1 MKRPLDVAIVG
12 YGVAGIAAAIYL
24 RRAGHRVTHF
34 ERNDPPVAGGAGMLM
49 HPAAM
54 RQLDRLGILAGALE
68 CGARVRRICAQNQ
81 YGRSLMDFDY
91 GDAIA
96 GQFGLGIQRGALH
109 RLLSHADPGRGQV
122 LAGSKVVSV
131 DTRTGHLGEESGRR
145 HGPFDLVVIA
155 DGAHSVLRKQ
165 VVGPSHR
172 EGGVPS
178 AALVGLFD
186 DPQNVAGEC
195 LAQYFVA
202 TRHLAIWP
210 VGRASPGEP
219 ARCALAISASLAEAE
234 AILDQHQWRALCT
247 RFWPALRTLVNDGTD
262 NASLRAITYREV
274 EVAQSCVGRVVMIG
288 DAAHSMSPQLGTGAQ
303 LALEDAAALCAAL
316 DRHHDVSPALRAF
329 SQARAPQVRRH
340 HFISRWLTP
349 LFQSDSAMLGFLRN
363 SVFAGMMNS
372 SSARRMA
379 QELFS

>member
-1 MKRPLDVAIVG
+1 MKRALDVAIVG

-24 RRAGHRVTHF
+24 RRAGHRITHL
-34 ERNDPPVAGGAGMLM
+34 ERNDPPVGGGAGMLM

-68 CGARVRRICAQNQ
+68 CGARVRRICAQNEH
-81 YGRSLMDFDY
+81 GRSLMDFHY
-91 GDAIA
+91 SDAIG

-109 RLLSHADPGRGQV
+109 RLLSGADPGRDQLV
-122 LAGSKVVSV
+122 AGCKVVSV
-131 DTRTGHLGEESGRR
+131 EPESGHLVAEQGRR

-155 DGAHSVLRKQ
+155 DGAHSLLRRQ
-165 VVGPSHR
+165 VAGPLHK
-172 EGGVPS
+172 EGGARS

-186 DPQNVAGEC
+186 DPQNVAGES

-202 TRHLAIWP
+202 ARHLSIWP

-219 ARCALAISASLAEAE
+219 SRSAIAISASLAEAE
-234 AILDQHQWRALCT
+234 AVRTPDQWRALCSL
-247 RFWPALRTLVNDGTD
+247 WPRLRALVNDAGD
-262 NASLRAITYREV
+262 DASLRAITYREV
-274 EVAQSCVGRVVMIG
+274 EVAQPCVGRVAMIG

-303 LALEDAAALCAAL
+303 LALEDAAALSDAL
-316 DRHHDVSPALRAF
+316 NRHPEVAPALRAF
-329 SQARAPQVRRH
+329 KQARMPQVRRH

-349 LFQSDSAMLGFLRN
+349 LFQSDSATLGFLRDR
-363 SVFAGMMNS
+363 VFAGMMNS
-372 SSARRMA
+372 ASARRLA